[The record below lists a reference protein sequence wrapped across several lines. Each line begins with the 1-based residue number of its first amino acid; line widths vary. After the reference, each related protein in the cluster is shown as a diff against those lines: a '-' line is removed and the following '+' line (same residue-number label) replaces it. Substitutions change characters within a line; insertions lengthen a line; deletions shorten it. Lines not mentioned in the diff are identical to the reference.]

1 LEDCDTGTTEKAAA
15 EKWRVSAKW
24 IQKIK
29 KLRRET
35 GLLEPVKRNRERK
48 MKLTEYRE
56 LLRRLVD
63 QTPDATLEEL
73 REQLPVR
80 VCIQTVANELRRLKL
95 TFKKNSFT
103 PPSKNGR
110 M

>member
-1 LEDCDTGTTEKAAA
+1 MTEKAVA

-35 GLLEPVKRNRERK
+35 GSLEPVKRNHDRK
-48 MKLTEYRE
+48 MKLTEHRE
-56 LLRRLVD
+56 LLRRLVH

-95 TFKKNSFT
+95 TDKKT
-103 PPSKNGR
+103 GVGPGR
-110 M
+110 

>member
-1 LEDCDTGTTEKAAA
+1 MTEKAAA

-35 GLLEPVKRNRERK
+35 GSLEPVKRNRERK
-48 MKLTEYRE
+48 MKLTEHRE
-56 LLRRLVD
+56 LLRQLVD

-80 VCIQTVANELRRLKL
+80 VCIQTVANELQRLKL

-103 PPSKNGR
+103 PPSKIGR